1 MEMHMGRSTPQ
12 AIVVARL
19 SFETTRL
26 SPQCLV
32 EAYARILPVA
42 CKPLAAAGPVPAQT
56 RRTEHG

>member
-1 MEMHMGRSTPQ
+1 MGRSTPQ
-12 AIVVARL
+12 AVVVARN

-32 EAYARILPVA
+32 EAYARILPLTR
-42 CKPLAAAGPVPAQT
+42 KPLVAAGPVPAQT

>member
-1 MEMHMGRSTPQ
+1 MGRSTPQ
-12 AIVVARL
+12 AVVVARI

-32 EAYARILPVA
+32 EAYARILPVTR
-42 CKPLAAAGPVPAQT
+42 KPLVTAGLVPAQT

>member
-1 MEMHMGRSTPQ
+1 MEVHMGRSTPQ
-12 AIVVARL
+12 AVVVACI

-32 EAYARILPVA
+32 EAYARILPVTR
-42 CKPLAAAGPVPAQT
+42 KPLAIAGPVPAQT

>member
-1 MEMHMGRSTPQ
+1 MGRSTPQ
-12 AIVVARL
+12 AVVVARI

-32 EAYARILPVA
+32 EAYARILPVTR
-42 CKPLAAAGPVPAQT
+42 KLLATVGPVPAQT

>member
-1 MEMHMGRSTPQ
+1 MGRSTPQ
-12 AIVVARL
+12 AVVVARI

-32 EAYARILPVA
+32 EAYARILPVTR
-42 CKPLAAAGPVPAQT
+42 KLLATAGPVPAQT